1 MTYKIQNTKKV
12 KFRECDF
19 TGRLNPNNLFR
30 WFEDARIDIASNLEL
45 MEGNTFMS
53 FVVMKSD
60 CENFRDIYFNEKVI
74 LISELVKPIVAR
86 FEFKHEIRSVS
97 TNELLAKGSS
107 VVVLVNQRNE
117 LILGLNKNMWEKIEK
132 NWEEGVI

>member
-19 TGRLNPNNLFR
+19 MGRLNPNNLFR

-53 FVVMKSD
+53 FVVMESN

-86 FEFKHEIRSVS
+86 FEFKHEIRSAS

-107 VVVLVNQRNE
+107 VVALVNQRNE
-117 LILGLNKNMWEKIEK
+117 LILGLNKNMWKKIEK
-132 NWEEGVI
+132 NWKGGVL